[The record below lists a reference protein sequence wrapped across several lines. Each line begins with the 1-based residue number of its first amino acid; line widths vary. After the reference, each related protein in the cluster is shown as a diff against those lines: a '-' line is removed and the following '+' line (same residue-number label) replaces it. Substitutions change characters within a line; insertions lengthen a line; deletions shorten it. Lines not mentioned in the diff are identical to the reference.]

1 MLLVLLG
8 AGVILLVISIGMYFD
23 GWQWMGEALRRTG
36 DLQRFLPWL
45 WGSGRAVMP
54 HLGRS
59 AASTSPEA
67 ARASE
72 KIRTALSIGLA
83 AFLLMAAAALLS
95 RHFPAWKQSMTGA
108 SFSSV
113 LAVLALA
120 GALASWIMGAIYA
133 ARAGAGALAI
143 VWPLAIGRIRR
154 TGGEPAAAPVNKALV
169 AFIAC
174 LLVGAAAFSASTN
187 LHRFAK

>member
-1 MLLVLLG
+1 MLLLVLLG

-23 GWQWMGEALRRTG
+23 GWQWMEEALKRTG
-36 DLQRFLPWL
+36 DFQRFLPWL
-45 WGSGRAVMP
+45 GNGSGRAVIP
-54 HLGRS
+54 GLGS
-59 AASTSPEA
+59 PASTSPEA

-72 KIRTALSIGLA
+72 RIRTALSLGMA
-83 AFLLMAAAALLS
+83 AFLLIAVWALLS
-95 RHFPAWKQSMTGA
+95 RQFPAWDQSMSGA

-113 LAVLALA
+113 LAMLALA
-120 GALASWIMGAIYA
+120 GALASFLAGAVYA
-133 ARAGAGALAI
+133 ARAGAGALSI

-154 TGGEPAAAPVNKALV
+154 AGGEPARQVNKALV